1 MILSDFFQLGDH
13 FFPGY
18 LEKYESASFQS
29 VLRAA

>member
-1 MILSDFFQLGDH
+1 MILSDFFQFDDH